1 MATIGHAGT
10 TIRPGSLGLGQ
21 GGRARYAH
29 RCRCAMRAGR
39 YPFLPEIPAMPPLS
53 TACLAIAL
61 LTAAATAHAQDAS
74 RTHYVMLVNRAHDS
88 VTALAVADPG
98 SSTFRDVALDPLRG
112 GGDSATVGVHGAG
125 CRYDLRF
132 AFDDGRTLVYKDL
145 DVCHYGLV
153 RIRPLPRKGV
163 YAATQF
169 TVSMAR

>member
-1 MATIGHAGT
+1 
-10 TIRPGSLGLGQ
+10 
-21 GGRARYAH
+21 
-29 RCRCAMRAGR
+29 
-39 YPFLPEIPAMPPLS
+39 MPPLS

-132 AFDDGRTLVYKDL
+132 AFDDGRTLVYQDL
-145 DVCHYGLV
+145 DVCRYSLV
-153 RIRPLPRKGV
+153 RIMPLPREGV
-163 YAATQF
+163 GAATQF

>member
-1 MATIGHAGT
+1 
-10 TIRPGSLGLGQ
+10 
-21 GGRARYAH
+21 
-29 RCRCAMRAGR
+29 
-39 YPFLPEIPAMPPLS
+39 MPPLS